1 MPDKLFE
8 EPVGLA
14 VQEVSYTSARYR
26 MVDEQIAKRDIY
38 DMRVLEAMRK
48 IPRHRFVP
56 VEQQAYAYSDA
67 PLPIGLSQTIS
78 QPYIVALMTQ
88 LLNLSG
94 KGKVLE
100 IGTGSGYQAAILACL
115 AIEVHTIERHSQ
127 LAERAASLLVELNL
141 LNVTVH
147 LGDGSNGWPD
157 QAPYEAIL
165 VSAAAPRVPQPLLDQ
180 LQEGGR
186 LILPVGGRGMQYLE
200 CWHRKG
206 SGTGDATQFDHEQI
220 AAVAF
225 VPLLGQHGWDERDW
239 D

>member
-1 MPDKLFE
+1 MPDELFAE
-8 EPVGLA
+8 
-14 VQEVSYTSARYR
+14 QKDKYTSARYR
-26 MVDEQIAKRDIY
+26 MVEEQLANRDIY
-38 DMRVLEAMRK
+38 DKRVLEAMRK

-56 VEQQAYAYSDA
+56 LEQQAFSYSDA

-115 AIEVHTIERHSQ
+115 GSEVHTIERHSQ
-127 LAERAASLLVELNL
+127 LAERAAALLAELNL

-147 LGDGSNGWPD
+147 VGDGSIGWAEH
-157 QAPYEAIL
+157 APYEAIL
-165 VSAAAPRVPQPLLDQ
+165 VSAGAPRVPQPLLDQ
-180 LQEGGR
+180 LQEGGW
-186 LILPVGGRGMQYLE
+186 LVLPVGGRDMQYLE
-200 CWHRKG
+200 RWQRT
-206 SGTGDATQFDHEQI
+206 TGGLGAPAHFDKEQI

-225 VPLLGQHGWDERDW
+225 VPLLGQYGWEEKDW

>member
-1 MPDKLFE
+1 MPDELCE
-8 EPVGLA
+8 E
-14 VQEVSYTSARYR
+14 QEDHYTSARNR
-26 MVDEQIAKRDIY
+26 MVEEQLANRDIY
-38 DMRVLEAMRK
+38 DKNVLEAMRK

-56 VEQQAYAYSDA
+56 FEQQSYAYSDT
-67 PLPIGLSQTIS
+67 PLPIGLDQTIS

-115 AIEVHTIERHSQ
+115 ASEVHTIERHAQ
-127 LAERAASLLVELNL
+127 LAERAASLLAELNL
-141 LNVTVH
+141 TNVTVH
-147 LGDGSNGWPD
+147 LGDGSNGWVE

-186 LILPVGGRGMQYLE
+186 LVLPVGGRGMQYLE
-200 CWHRKG
+200 RWQRKG
-206 SGTGDATQFDHEQI
+206 SGKGSPAQFDHEQI

-225 VPLLGQHGWDERDW
+225 VPLLGQHGWEEQDW